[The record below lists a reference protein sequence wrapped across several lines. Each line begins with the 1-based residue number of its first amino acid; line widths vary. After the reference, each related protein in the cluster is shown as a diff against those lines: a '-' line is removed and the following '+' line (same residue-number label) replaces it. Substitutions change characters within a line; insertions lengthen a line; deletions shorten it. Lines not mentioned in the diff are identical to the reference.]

1 MEVLQAL
8 SKGCLHAAREDFERR
23 VRLARQASLDLS
35 VCLRATTR
43 AWHRAG
49 DECGFHEDRAEDYRL
64 ASRFS

>member
-1 MEVLQAL
+1 M
-8 SKGCLHAAREDFERR
+8 LHGKISNDGFGSL
-23 VRLARQASLDLS
+23 VRLLS
-35 VCLRATTR
+35 ISQCVYGPTTR